1 MANSLLQNP
10 WLIDTPTLFSLC
22 TGMYVRIK
30 HIRLVGGTT
39 AGHVALLVDD
49 SSNVVWRTVVAAANF
64 VESDLHHNEVA
75 VAVPVGLRAAAL
87 QSGTLFVTY
96 G

>member
-10 WLIDTPTLFSLC
+10 WSIDTPTLFSLC

-30 HIRLVGGTT
+30 QIRVVGMTT

-49 SSNVVWRTVVAAANF
+49 SSNLVWRTVASGANF

-75 VAVPVGLRAAAL
+75 VAPPIGLRAAAL